1 MRLIGPIRL
10 PLRLAAAVSEGVLEV
25 ALSVVREVRSAL
37 EEEVA
42 GEPDA
47 GTAAVPRRPADPE
60 PGLFDSTRGGDGPA
74 VRRAP
79 RPPRPR
85 RVPPRAPDVPTRPV
99 VQSPPPPPVP
109 DTVKTLDDEPVLV
122 AEFGEEGAEENAGAQ
137 VSVEEPWKGYDRMNV
152 KAVKDRL
159 AAADSELLGAVM
171 LYEGFGKKR
180 SSVTQAAERRLTQL
194 SPPRSS

>member
-25 ALSVVREVRSAL
+25 ALSVAREVRSAL

-47 GTAAVPRRPADPE
+47 GTAAGPRRPTDPK

-74 VRRAP
+74 VRRAS

-85 RVPPRAPDVPTRPV
+85 RVPPRAPDVPARPV

-109 DTVKTLDDEPVLV
+109 DAVKTLDDEPVLV
-122 AEFGEEGAEENAGAQ
+122 AEFGEEGAEENTGAQ
-137 VSVEEPWKGYDRMNV
+137 VSVREPWKGYDRMNV

-159 AAADSELLGAVM
+159 AGADRELLGAVM
-171 LYEGFGKKR
+171 LHEGFGKKR

-194 SPPRSS
+194 SPPRPS